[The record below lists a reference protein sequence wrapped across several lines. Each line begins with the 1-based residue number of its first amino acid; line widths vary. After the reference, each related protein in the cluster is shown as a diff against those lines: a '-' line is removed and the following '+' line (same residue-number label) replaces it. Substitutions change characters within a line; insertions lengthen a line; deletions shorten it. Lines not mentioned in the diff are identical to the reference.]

1 MTYKFFFWIN
11 ILCLSFKAGEDP
23 IAIYHLNFQTQYN
36 QFYLYDKGSAGK
48 TDSKN
53 FWTQDAFADKLAM
66 EKGIL
71 GVGIYSYGHVKGE
84 LCILMKPPQAI
95 AYDRYD
101 HIVEGGLEIKS
112 GVLQVLDCPNSKVE
126 LEVKVKPG
134 KYRVRIYSSNLA
146 GGDMDE
152 VEGKDYYKIEIWPDE
167 NMERKVL
174 KRYSDKK

>member
-1 MTYKFFFWIN
+1 
-11 ILCLSFKAGEDP
+11 
-23 IAIYHLNFQTQYN
+23 
-36 QFYLYDKGSAGK
+36 
-48 TDSKN
+48 
-53 FWTQDAFADKLAM
+53 
-66 EKGIL
+66 
-71 GVGIYSYGHVKGE
+71 
-84 LCILMKPPQAI
+84 
-95 AYDRYD
+95 
-101 HIVEGGLEIKS
+101 
-112 GVLQVLDCPNSKVE
+112 